1 MCASLDHW
9 WPMICIRVYAF
20 FWPHNSWYHSTTSY
34 ILYQFTVTPK
44 SDYIETAESERLLQN
59 LQNLFIKMWIW
70 GPMYL
75 VLKIETLF
83 KYLLQHMK
91 KDQNEKRRSK
101 IAWYWSFKQR
111 RLIMFFSA
119 NGAQFDSALSR
130 IALSH
135 WHCRI
140 LHTHFVCYKEILTGS
155 SCDTVTRM

>member
-1 MCASLDHW
+1 MHFSSLTITDTTPRRH
-9 WPMICIRVYAF
+9 IYCI
-20 FWPHNSWYHSTTSY
+20 S
-34 ILYQFTVTPK
+34 LQFTPK

-59 LQNLFIKMWIW
+59 LQNLFIKMRIW

-130 IALSH
+130 VALSH
-135 WHCRI
+135 RI
-140 LHTHFVCYKEILTGS
+140 YYWNWRNLHTYFVCYKEIQTGS